1 MKVQVSTTIAR
12 PPSEVAAFTSD
23 ARNEGRWHTDILE
36 MSLTGGDGV
45 SAGTTYRVRTKPG
58 MGVSEGTG
66 TVLEHESDR
75 TVFEWRLGDLTSV
88 ITHSVR
94 PDAGGTRFVR
104 TIDLRF
110 PQPMRLA
117 SPIIRPMVRT
127 GNTRF
132 LANLKRIL
140 EDG

>member
-12 PPSEVAAFTSD
+12 PLSEVAAFTSD

-36 MSLTGGDGV
+36 TSVTGGDGV
-45 SAGTTYRVRTKPG
+45 SAGTTYHVRVRPA

-66 TVLEHESDR
+66 SVLEHGSDR

-88 ITHSVR
+88 ITHAVA
-94 PDAGGTRFVR
+94 PEGGGTRFSR
-104 TIDLRF
+104 TVELRF

-117 SPIIRPMVRT
+117 SPIIRPMVRKA
-127 GNTRF
+127 NTRF
-132 LANLKRIL
+132 VANLKRIL
-140 EDG
+140 EA